1 MGNYFKA
8 SDFDIFNIDGLDE
21 RMGAIRKQIQPVF
34 QHLGDAYIDYVNDY
48 TKFDGS
54 FHIAQH
60 RRRTTN
66 APESTWS
73 AIGGNNRGYKK
84 YPHIQ
89 VGINEKNIFMFLS
102 LIDNPKHEKTMGDY
116 LLNHRSLWKNLDD
129 DYFVSGDHTRPD
141 IQEAEEDTI
150 EKTLKRLINV
160 KKGEFMLGRVL
171 TPSSE
176 ELKDNAMQKK
186 FFKDTLNGLLP
197 MYKELLDLYQK
208 EEMI

>member
-1 MGNYFKA
+1 MKGYFRN

-21 RMGAIRKQIQPVF
+21 RMSAIREQIQPVF
-34 QHLGDAYIDYVNDY
+34 QHIGDAYIADVNAY
-48 TKFDGS
+48 TEFEGS

-73 AIGGNNRGYKK
+73 AIGGNKRGYKK

-89 VGINEKNIFMFLS
+89 IGINEKHIFMFLS
-102 LIDNPKHEKTMGDY
+102 LIDNPKHEITMGEY
-116 LLNHRSLWKNLDD
+116 LLKRRSLWDNLND
-129 DYFVSGDHTRPD
+129 DYFVSGDHTKPD
-141 IQEAEEDTI
+141 IQSAEEDTV

-160 KKGEFMLGRVL
+160 KKGEFMVGRVL
-171 TPSSE
+171 IPSSD
-176 ELKDNAMQKK
+176 ELNDDSKQKE
-186 FFKDTLNGLLP
+186 FFEDTLNGLLP

-208 EEMI
+208 EEMK